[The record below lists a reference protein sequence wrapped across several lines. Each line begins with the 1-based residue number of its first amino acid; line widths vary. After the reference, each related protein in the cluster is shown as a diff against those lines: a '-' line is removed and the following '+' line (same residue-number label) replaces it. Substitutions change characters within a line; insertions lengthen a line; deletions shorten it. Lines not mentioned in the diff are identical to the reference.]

1 VRDAEQAPRCCGRR
15 LSVGWVDRRPRGV
28 VMGIEQCGTPSRRR
42 GAAGGGYR
50 WGGVDRRPREVVIPS
65 SSAGRPTGAVLR
77 ARPSAGL
84 RQPHREV
91 VIPHRPELPARVTLV
106 SRCLAWSGR
115 WQGTSCATVPPVVSK
130 PSGRRPAVTVLL
142 RPGYESSPPA
152 QGPAAGR
159 PMPRGARAG
168 ENQVRSRRRR
178 VILDERTPSE
188 RIGCLR
194 RMARK
199 GMYGKLCEHYAAI
212 SEQVTPLPERRF
224 DSVSAA
230 SLMFSTS
237 PRRGGTDTRQVAGP
251 PRAHP
256 RDHLSTAGVC
266 AGGG

>member
-1 VRDAEQAPRCCGRR
+1 
-15 LSVGWVDRRPRGV
+15 
-28 VMGIEQCGTPSRRR
+28 MGIEQCGTPSRRR

-115 WQGTSCATVPPVVSK
+115 WQGTSCATVP
-130 PSGRRPAVTVLL
+130 RRWC
-142 RPGYESSPPA
+142 RSPPGDVPPSQSCYDPA
-152 QGPAAGR
+152 TSRARRLRARQPVGRCPGVPGPEKTRCVVGAAGSSWTNER
-159 PMPRGARAG
+159 P
-168 ENQVRSRRRR
+168 RSAS
-178 VILDERTPSE
+178 DAS
-188 RIGCLR
+188 GGW
-194 RMARK
+194 ARK

-237 PRRGGTDTRQVAGP
+237 PRRGGTDTGQVAGP

-266 AGGG
+266 ARGG